1 MIEIQKTDI
10 FEKWFRK
17 IKDGKTRHLINM
29 YISRLSY
36 GNFGDSKPGGKSMI
50 TKWDMA
56 DYIETAEDVITCL
69 STVMEEGE
77 PSDVVNVIGAIA
89 RSKGMTELARQA
101 GVSREALYT
110 SLSEKGNPSFA
121 TVFNVL
127 RAMGITLNV
136 RQAKTAKFIIG

>member
-1 MIEIQKTDI
+1 
-10 FEKWFRK
+10 
-17 IKDGKTRHLINM
+17 
-29 YISRLSY
+29 
-36 GNFGDSKPGGKSMI
+36 MI